1 MGSFHV
7 RKTDQRR
14 WRRYL
19 LLCFFLCL
27 VGLACQPPAERVEVV
42 DEQAVRD
49 TLAQLAGQF
58 SQAYMEGDVD
68 AMMAL
73 YTDDAVVFPGN
84 AEYIQGQEA
93 VRRYWTLPEGRRITH
108 HKITPVAVD
117 LSGNMASDFG
127 HYEVS
132 GVNGDQAWGPSYGK
146 YLIVWKRGD
155 DGRWR
160 MHLDM
165 WNSRPNPEGG

>member
-1 MGSFHV
+1 MRSLHV
-7 RKTDQRR
+7 LKTGPRR
-14 WRRYL
+14 RRRYP
-19 LLCFFLCL
+19 LLCLGLCL
-27 VGLACQPPAERVEVV
+27 AGLACAPPADRVDAV

-49 TLAQLAGQF
+49 TLAVLAAQF
-58 SQAYMEGDVD
+58 SQAYMDGDVD
-68 AMMAL
+68 AMMTL

-84 AEYIQGQEA
+84 SEYLQGQEA
-93 VRRYWTLPEGRRITH
+93 LRRYWALPEGRRITH
-108 HKITPVAVD
+108 HKITPVEVEV
-117 LSGNMASDFG
+117 SGDMASDFG

-132 GVNGDQAWGPSYGK
+132 GVNGEQAWGPSHGK

-165 WNSRPNPEGG
+165 WNSRPSPEG